1 MSDVLLQIGGT
12 KLVLSAVLACAVWM
26 VHRRVRLPGV
36 SYPMWLLVLV
46 VLLVPA
52 FMPLPVLPAAGA
64 EVAGLE
70 LAPAGASEAA
80 GSPASFRTAMGSW
93 FDAIG
98 KQGLVTLW
106 LLGSAA
112 LLSWSLLRA
121 ARFRRTLM
129 RALEPAPPE
138 LRREAARISRRLGLA
153 RVPEINT
160 THARISPMVWST
172 GGRVRVLI
180 PNFVLAELSD
190 AEVRSILAHE
200 LAHVRRRDHLVRWL
214 ELAACTV
221 FWWNPAAWWA
231 SRQLRSAEEACCDA
245 LATVAAGSSAK
256 SYASALLRVADTASE
271 SPLLPAPALVSPA
284 GGIGQTKSLERRLK
298 MIVDTNK
305 TATPGWLRTAAW
317 VAVICALPLGLVYCG
332 QPDTP
337 AAVDDATE
345 APGAEANDAAQAGD
359 SDDAAAGAA
368 RYEAAVEQVQAML
381 DAGEITAEQAEQRLR
396 RLRTRMAAAGERAE
410 AGSGDAEGAAEAAR
424 RYEVAL
430 QQVEAMLDAGEITAE
445 QAERRLTGLRARMEA
460 AGEQAETSSGDAA
473 GAARYEAAVQ
483 QVEAMLDAG
492 EITAE
497 QAEQRLTR
505 LRARMEG
512 AAGRGRAPDGNG

>member
-12 KLVLSAVLACAVWM
+12 KLVLSAVLACAAWM
-26 VHRRVRLPGV
+26 VHRRVRFPGV

-46 VLLVPA
+46 ILLVPA

-64 EVAGLE
+64 AVAGLE
-70 LAPAGASEAA
+70 LVPTGGSEAA
-80 GSPASFRTAMGSW
+80 AAPAFFRTAMGSW

-98 KQGLVTLW
+98 KHGLVTLW

-129 RALEPAPPE
+129 QALEPAPPE
-138 LRREAARISRRLGLA
+138 LQREAARISRRLGLA

-180 PNFVLAELSD
+180 PNFVLTELSD
-190 AEVRSILAHE
+190 AEIRSVLAHE

-231 SRQLRSAEEACCDA
+231 SRRLRSAEEACCDA
-245 LATVAAGSSAK
+245 LVTVAAGSNPK
-256 SYASALLRVADTASE
+256 SYASALLRVADAASE
-271 SPLLPAPALVSPA
+271 SPLLPALVSPA
-284 GGIGQTKSLERRLK
+284 GGVGQTKSLERRLK

-317 VAVICALPLGLVYCG
+317 IAVICALPLGLVYCG

-337 AAVDDATE
+337 ATVDDATE
-345 APGAEANDAAQAGD
+345 APAVEANDAAQAGD
-359 SDDAAAGAA
+359 SAAAAAAAGAR
-368 RYEAAVEQVQAML
+368 RYELAVQQVQAML
-381 DAGEITAEQAEQRLR
+381 DAGEVTEEQANRRLEG
-396 RLRTRMAAAGERAE
+396 LRTRLVAARERAE
-410 AGSGDAEGAAEAAR
+410 AGSGDAAQAGDSAAAAAAAGAR
-424 RYEVAL
+424 RYEV
-430 QQVEAMLDAGEITAE
+430 V
-445 QAERRLTGLRARMEA
+445 
-460 AGEQAETSSGDAA
+460 
-473 GAARYEAAVQ
+473 VQ

-497 QAEQRLTR
+497 QAEQRLRR

-512 AAGRGRAPDGNG
+512 AATRGRAPDGNR